1 MLINKKSN
9 SGTGRVKF
17 ISYTGKW
24 PNLCSGVLTLEIDG
38 KEYKFG
44 HNYMN
49 YHFDASGNGY
59 FSDESENNPN
69 FNSFWVSGG
78 HITSDYGIEEGEWK
92 IDVDEIPTQFQ
103 DLAAEIDA
111 VFNANV
117 PHGCCGGCI

>member
-1 MLINKKSN
+1 MLVNKKNN
-9 SGTGRVKF
+9 SGTSRVKF
-17 ISYTGKW
+17 VSYTGEW

-49 YHFDASGNGY
+49 YHIDANGNGY

-78 HITSDYGIEEGEWK
+78 HITSDYGIEEGEWQ
-92 IDVDEIPTQFQ
+92 IDVEEIPTQFQ

-111 VFNANV
+111 VFNENV
-117 PHGCCGGCI
+117 PYGCCGGCI